1 MYGVPTE
8 TQRGTVTTREEVARA
23 ALELADRD
31 GIDAL
36 SMRRLAE
43 ALGVGTM
50 TLYGYFR
57 SKSELLNGVVDAAVD
72 DREELPTRGPWR
84 ECLREVVLTARRSM
98 LRHPSL
104 VEIRMRQPV
113 LRPEALRFAETTMTI
128 LTGAGMERAEAA
140 RSFRLL
146 FTFVFGYAA
155 LSPEG
160 AEEEAARSAR
170 AALASLPPADYP
182 ALTTAVDE
190 AAAAMGGEETFAFGL
205 ELILD
210 GIAARIG
217 RPPAA

>member
-1 MYGVPTE
+1 
-8 TQRGTVTTREEVARA
+8 
-23 ALELADRD
+23 
-31 GIDAL
+31 
-36 SMRRLAE
+36 
-43 ALGVGTM
+43 
-50 TLYGYFR
+50 
-57 SKSELLNGVVDAAVD
+57 
-72 DREELPTRGPWR
+72 
-84 ECLREVVLTARRSM
+84 M

-155 LSPEG
+155 LSPAG

-170 AALASLPPADYP
+170 AALSSLPPADYP

-217 RPPAA
+217 GPAAA